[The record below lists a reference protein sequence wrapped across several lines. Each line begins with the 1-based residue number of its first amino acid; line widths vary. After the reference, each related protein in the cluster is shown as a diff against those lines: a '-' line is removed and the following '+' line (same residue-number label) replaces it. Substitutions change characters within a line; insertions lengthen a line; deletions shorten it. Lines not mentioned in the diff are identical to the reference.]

1 MELLSVKPELYD
13 RLTINPDQL
22 EEFCQRQHIIE
33 LALFGSVLR
42 DDFRPDSD
50 IDILI
55 TFTPNV
61 KRSLLDLVDMQYEL
75 EELSHRSIDLLTKNQ
90 SSIALTGF
98 AATKFSTPQKLFM
111 NRDLA
116 YLLDIDH
123 PEIPWK
129 QIAGMRDKLVHDYN
143 KVDLDLTWEVTQ
155 SSIPALLEFVRPLLP
170 QEEGNT

>member
-22 EEFCQRQHIIE
+22 EEFCQQQHIIE

-61 KRSLLDLVDMQYEL
+61 KRSLIDLVDMQYEL
-75 EELSHRSIDLLTKNQ
+75 EELSHRSVDLLTKKSVINSANWIRRNEILNTAKIIYESR
-90 SSIALTGF
+90 SSL
-98 AATKFSTPQKLFM
+98 
-111 NRDLA
+111 LA
-116 YLLDIDH
+116 
-123 PEIPWK
+123 
-129 QIAGMRDKLVHDYN
+129 
-143 KVDLDLTWEVTQ
+143 
-155 SSIPALLEFVRPLLP
+155 
-170 QEEGNT
+170 